1 MNEKWFEELKSQVN
15 AFFETATE
23 DEINQALKESGY
35 EVYKDVDVP
44 IIDLYER
51 LALRDVIVTF
61 EDSMII
67 GFTLSEQI
75 TIKNECIY
83 FEEMGV
89 QADNYGY
96 LIAA

>member
-1 MNEKWFEELKSQVN
+1 ML
-15 AFFETATE
+15 
-23 DEINQALKESGY
+23 
-35 EVYKDVDVP
+35 
-44 IIDLYER
+44 DLYER